1 MTKTAKTLTNE
12 ECQKLLD
19 VLLNPLEHPKP
30 HIAHIRNYLMALLML
45 DAGLRVGEL
54 IQLYVSDLFFGDHPC
69 YNLVIRSEIAKRHR
83 ERLIPLSQ
91 RIIDTISH
99 LHNMDP
105 RWSSAHHLEYAFY
118 SDKPLTHISSRRVQQ
133 IIRDHSIVAIG
144 RPVHPH
150 MLRHTFATRLMAKT
164 NIRVV
169 QELLGHSSLQST
181 QIYTHPN
188 QTDLTNAIKN
198 L

>member
-30 HIAHIRNYLMALLML
+30 HVAHIRNYLMALLML

-54 IQLYVSDLFFGDHPC
+54 VQLQQMDLFFSDHPC
-69 YNLVIRSEIAKRHR
+69 YNLIVRAAIAKHKK
-83 ERLIPLSQ
+83 ERIVPLSD
-91 RIIDTISH
+91 RVIDAIWKLKQKDLSW
-99 LHNMDP
+99 N
-105 RWSSAHHLEYAFY
+105 SQSGSIYAFRNAGSY
-118 SDKPLTHISSRRVQQ
+118 AHISVRRVQQ
-133 IIRDHSIVAIG
+133 IISASAIAAIG